1 MIRFCLVFF
10 SLFFLVFHSNS
21 EEIIQTEDYIG
32 DMDSFDRDSGTR
44 INSGQY
50 QTGHKNNPGTY
61 DKDFD
66 LESQMTISDIN
77 AGFDLDYGVTVNSH
91 SSNARLN
98 TCTSI
103 TQNSDCRDIFKLTI
117 TLFDSNEQVHLFEH
131 EVELDFSGNR
141 DYTYNQV
148 IQPNDYQSLTGNFE
162 LYGVDAG
169 YPSGWYGPK
178 FSDPFLTTSWQV
190 VDIINQEILD
200 LIEHSDI
207 LDTVE
212 FDTVDVVIENP
223 QGEIMDTM
231 TIEVEQ
237 NMDMAMEM
245 DMNMDIAEIEIQE
258 LPEIST
264 DIQESPVEIEIET
277 QMENELET
285 EMSNSIPEPERE
297 EIANVE
303 ESSME
308 RETEQNSSGEEES
321 VSDEGANEV
330 GSNTE
335 AQQDDEQDGGES
347 GTSGSKKERVVQTA
361 KQKVANK
368 IVKNMGDKGR
378 YDETN
383 QLKTLV
389 VMQVLGNTKT
399 FFDVQSTLQD
409 TENFFDTTTVP
420 DNTISDSNYAQYIM
434 FGGSDA
440 AHSALV
446 DSQY

>member
-1 MIRFCLVFF
+1 MIQFCLVFLL
-10 SLFFLVFHSNS
+10 SSFLVFHSNS
-21 EEIIQTEDYIG
+21 EEVLQSEDYIG

-77 AGFDLDYGVTVNSH
+77 SGFDLDYGVTVNSH

-98 TCTSI
+98 SCSSI

-117 TLFDSNEQVHLFEH
+117 TLFDTNEQVHLFEH

-141 DYTYNQV
+141 NYAYNQV

-178 FSDPFLTTSWQV
+178 FSDPYLTTSWQV
-190 VDIINQEILD
+190 VDIINEEILN
-200 LIEHSDI
+200 LLEHSDI

-212 FDTVDVVIENP
+212 FDTVDVVVESP

-237 NMDMAMEM
+237 NMDIAMEIETS
-245 DMNMDIAEIEIQE
+245 MDIPEIEVEE
-258 LPEIST
+258 LPEISM
-264 DIQESPVEIEIET
+264 EIE
-277 QMENELET
+277 
-285 EMSNSIPEPERE
+285 EMS
-297 EIANVE
+297 NVE
-303 ESSME
+303 ESNLE
-308 RETEQNSSGEEES
+308 GETQQPGGGQEESTDNEGPNEVVADNEVQQDNEGGRTNENSSE
-321 VSDEGANEV
+321 NRR
-330 GSNTE
+330 
-335 AQQDDEQDGGES
+335 
-347 GTSGSKKERVVQTA
+347 ERVVQSA
-361 KQKVANK
+361 KQKVASK

-399 FFDVQSTLQD
+399 FFDTQKTLQD

>member
-1 MIRFCLVFF
+1 MIQYCLVFLL
-10 SLFFLVFHSNS
+10 SFFLVFHSNS
-21 EEIIQTEDYIG
+21 EEVLQSEDYIG

-44 INSGQY
+44 IINNQY

-66 LESQMTISDIN
+66 LESQMSISDIN

-98 TCTSI
+98 SCGSI
-103 TQNSDCRDIFKLTI
+103 TQNRDCRDIFKLTI
-117 TLFDSNEQVHLFEH
+117 TLFDTNEQVHLFEH

-141 DYTYNQV
+141 DYAYNQV

-178 FSDPFLTTSWQV
+178 FSEPYLTTSWQV
-190 VDIINQEILD
+190 VDIINEEILN
-200 LIEHSDI
+200 LLEHSDI

-212 FDTVDVVIENP
+212 FDTVDVVVESP

-237 NMDMAMEM
+237 NMDIAMEIETS
-245 DMNMDIAEIEIQE
+245 MDIPEIEVEE
-258 LPEIST
+258 LPEISM
-264 DIQESPVEIEIET
+264 EIE
-277 QMENELET
+277 
-285 EMSNSIPEPERE
+285 EMS
-297 EIANVE
+297 NVE
-303 ESSME
+303 ESNME
-308 RETEQNSSGEEES
+308 RETQQDNPREEES
-321 VSDEGANEV
+321 VDNEGPNEVVADNEVQQDNEGGRANEN
-330 GSNTE
+330 SS
-335 AQQDDEQDGGES
+335 ES
-347 GTSGSKKERVVQTA
+347 RRERVVQSA
-361 KQKVANK
+361 KQKVASK

-399 FFDVQSTLQD
+399 FFDTQKTLQD
-409 TENFFDTTTVP
+409 TENFFDLTTIP

>member
-1 MIRFCLVFF
+1 MIQYCLVFLL
-10 SLFFLVFHSNS
+10 SFFLVFHSNS
-21 EEIIQTEDYIG
+21 EEVLQSEDYIG

-44 INSGQY
+44 IINNQY

-98 TCTSI
+98 SCGSI
-103 TQNSDCRDIFKLTI
+103 TQNRDCRDIFKLTI
-117 TLFDSNEQVHLFEH
+117 TLFDTNEQVHLFEH

-141 DYTYNQV
+141 NYAYNQV

-178 FSDPFLTTSWQV
+178 FSDPYLTTSWQV

-200 LIEHSDI
+200 LLEHSDI

-212 FDTVDVVIENP
+212 FDTVDVVVESP

-237 NMDMAMEM
+237 NMDIAMEIETS
-245 DMNMDIAEIEIQE
+245 MDIPEIEVEE
-258 LPEIST
+258 LPEISM
-264 DIQESPVEIEIET
+264 EIE
-277 QMENELET
+277 
-285 EMSNSIPEPERE
+285 EMS
-297 EIANVE
+297 NVE
-303 ESSME
+303 ESNLE
-308 RETEQNSSGEEES
+308 GETQQTGGGQEESTDNEGPNEVVADNEVQQDNEGGRTNENSSE
-321 VSDEGANEV
+321 NRR
-330 GSNTE
+330 
-335 AQQDDEQDGGES
+335 
-347 GTSGSKKERVVQTA
+347 ERVVQSA
-361 KQKVANK
+361 KQKVASK

-383 QLKTLV
+383 QFKTLV

-399 FFDVQSTLQD
+399 FFDTQKTLQD
-409 TENFFDTTTVP
+409 TENFFDLTTIP

>member
-1 MIRFCLVFF
+1 MIQYCLVFLL
-10 SLFFLVFHSNS
+10 SFFLVFHSNS
-21 EEIIQTEDYIG
+21 EEVLQSEDYIG

-44 INSGQY
+44 IINNQY
-50 QTGHKNNPGTY
+50 QTGHKNKPGTY

-98 TCTSI
+98 SCGSI
-103 TQNSDCRDIFKLTI
+103 TQNRDCRDIFKLTI
-117 TLFDSNEQVHLFEH
+117 TLFDTNEQVHLFEH

-141 DYTYNQV
+141 NYAYNQV

-178 FSDPFLTTSWQV
+178 FSDPYLTTSWQV
-190 VDIINQEILD
+190 VDIINEEILN
-200 LIEHSDI
+200 LLEHSDI

-212 FDTVDVVIENP
+212 FDTVDVVVESP

-237 NMDMAMEM
+237 NMDIAMEIETS
-245 DMNMDIAEIEIQE
+245 MDIPEIEVEE
-258 LPEIST
+258 LPEISM
-264 DIQESPVEIEIET
+264 EIE
-277 QMENELET
+277 
-285 EMSNSIPEPERE
+285 EMS
-297 EIANVE
+297 NVE
-303 ESSME
+303 ESNLE
-308 RETEQNSSGEEES
+308 GETQQTGGGQEESTDNEGPNEVVADNEVQQDNEGGRTNENSSE
-321 VSDEGANEV
+321 NRR
-330 GSNTE
+330 
-335 AQQDDEQDGGES
+335 
-347 GTSGSKKERVVQTA
+347 ERVVQTA
-361 KQKVANK
+361 KQKVASK

-399 FFDVQSTLQD
+399 FFDTQKTLQD

>member
-1 MIRFCLVFF
+1 MIQFCLVFLL
-10 SLFFLVFHSNS
+10 SSFLVFHSNS

-44 INSGQY
+44 INNNQY

-98 TCTSI
+98 SCSSI

-117 TLFDSNEQVHLFEH
+117 TLFDTNEQVHLFEH

-141 DYTYNQV
+141 NYAYNQV

-178 FSDPFLTTSWQV
+178 FSDPYLTTSWQV
-190 VDIINQEILD
+190 VDIINEEILN
-200 LIEHSDI
+200 LLEHSDI

-212 FDTVDVVIENP
+212 FDTVDVVVESP

-237 NMDMAMEM
+237 NMDIAMEIETS
-245 DMNMDIAEIEIQE
+245 MDIPEIEVEE
-258 LPEIST
+258 LPEISM
-264 DIQESPVEIEIET
+264 EIE
-277 QMENELET
+277 
-285 EMSNSIPEPERE
+285 EMS
-297 EIANVE
+297 NVE
-303 ESSME
+303 ESNLE
-308 RETEQNSSGEEES
+308 GETQQDSSREEES
-321 VSDEGANEV
+321 TDNEGPNEVVADNEVQQDNEGGRANEN
-330 GSNTE
+330 SSENRR
-335 AQQDDEQDGGES
+335 
-347 GTSGSKKERVVQTA
+347 ERVVQSA
-361 KQKVANK
+361 KQKVASK

-399 FFDVQSTLQD
+399 FFDAQKTLQD
-409 TENFFDTTTVP
+409 TENFFDLTTIP

>member
-1 MIRFCLVFF
+1 M
-10 SLFFLVFHSNS
+10 S
-21 EEIIQTEDYIG
+21 
-32 DMDSFDRDSGTR
+32 
-44 INSGQY
+44 
-50 QTGHKNNPGTY
+50 
-61 DKDFD
+61 
-66 LESQMTISDIN
+66 ISDIN

-98 TCTSI
+98 SCGSI
-103 TQNSDCRDIFKLTI
+103 TQNRDCRDIFKLTI
-117 TLFDSNEQVHLFEH
+117 TLFDTNEQVHLFEH

-141 DYTYNQV
+141 NYAYNQV

-178 FSDPFLTTSWQV
+178 FSEPYLTTSWQV
-190 VDIINQEILD
+190 VDIINEEILN
-200 LIEHSDI
+200 LLEHSDI

-212 FDTVDVVIENP
+212 FDTVDVVVESP

-237 NMDMAMEM
+237 NMDIAMEIETS
-245 DMNMDIAEIEIQE
+245 MDIPEIEVEE
-258 LPEIST
+258 LPEISM
-264 DIQESPVEIEIET
+264 EIE
-277 QMENELET
+277 
-285 EMSNSIPEPERE
+285 EMS
-297 EIANVE
+297 NVE
-303 ESSME
+303 ESNME
-308 RETEQNSSGEEES
+308 RETQQDNPREEES
-321 VSDEGANEV
+321 VDNEGPNEVVADNEVQQDNEGGRANEN
-330 GSNTE
+330 SS
-335 AQQDDEQDGGES
+335 ES
-347 GTSGSKKERVVQTA
+347 RRERVVQSA
-361 KQKVANK
+361 KQKVASK

-399 FFDVQSTLQD
+399 FFDAQKTLQD

>member
-1 MIRFCLVFF
+1 MIQFCLVFLL
-10 SLFFLVFHSNS
+10 SSFLVFHSNS

-44 INSGQY
+44 IINNQY
-50 QTGHKNNPGTY
+50 QTGHKNKPGTY

-98 TCTSI
+98 SCSSI

-117 TLFDSNEQVHLFEH
+117 TLFDTNEQVHLFEH

-178 FSDPFLTTSWQV
+178 FSDPYLTTSWQV
-190 VDIINQEILD
+190 VDIINEEILN
-200 LIEHSDI
+200 LLEHSDI

-212 FDTVDVVIENP
+212 FDTVDVVVESP

-237 NMDMAMEM
+237 NMEMAMEI
-245 DMNMDIAEIEIQE
+245 DTEIDIPVIEVEE
-258 LPEIST
+258 LPEISM
-264 DIQESPVEIEIET
+264 EIE
-277 QMENELET
+277 
-285 EMSNSIPEPERE
+285 EMSD
-297 EIANVE
+297 VE

-308 RETEQNSSGEEES
+308 RETEQTVGGQEESTDNEGPNEVVADNEVQQDNEGGRTNENSSE
-321 VSDEGANEV
+321 NRR
-330 GSNTE
+330 
-335 AQQDDEQDGGES
+335 
-347 GTSGSKKERVVQTA
+347 ERVVQSA
-361 KQKVANK
+361 KQKVASK

-399 FFDVQSTLQD
+399 FFDAQSKLQD

>member
-1 MIRFCLVFF
+1 MIQYCLVFLL
-10 SLFFLVFHSNS
+10 SFFLVFHSNS
-21 EEIIQTEDYIG
+21 EEVLQSEDYIG

-44 INSGQY
+44 IINNQY

-98 TCTSI
+98 SCGSI
-103 TQNSDCRDIFKLTI
+103 TQNRDCRDIFKLTI
-117 TLFDSNEQVHLFEH
+117 TLFDTNEQVHLFEH

-141 DYTYNQV
+141 NYAYNQV

-178 FSDPFLTTSWQV
+178 FSDPYLTTSWQV

-200 LIEHSDI
+200 LLEHSDI

-212 FDTVDVVIENP
+212 FDTVDVVVESP

-237 NMDMAMEM
+237 NMDIAMEIETS
-245 DMNMDIAEIEIQE
+245 MDIPEIEVEE
-258 LPEIST
+258 LPEISM
-264 DIQESPVEIEIET
+264 EIE
-277 QMENELET
+277 
-285 EMSNSIPEPERE
+285 EMS
-297 EIANVE
+297 NVE
-303 ESSME
+303 ESNLE
-308 RETEQNSSGEEES
+308 GETQQTGGGQEESTDNEGPNEVVADNEVQQDNEGGRTNENSSES
-321 VSDEGANEV
+321 RR
-330 GSNTE
+330 
-335 AQQDDEQDGGES
+335 
-347 GTSGSKKERVVQTA
+347 ERVVQSA
-361 KQKVANK
+361 KQKVASK

-399 FFDVQSTLQD
+399 FFDTQKTLQD
-409 TENFFDTTTVP
+409 TENFFDLTTIP

>member
-1 MIRFCLVFF
+1 
-10 SLFFLVFHSNS
+10 
-21 EEIIQTEDYIG
+21 
-32 DMDSFDRDSGTR
+32 
-44 INSGQY
+44 
-50 QTGHKNNPGTY
+50 
-61 DKDFD
+61 
-66 LESQMTISDIN
+66 
-77 AGFDLDYGVTVNSH
+77 
-91 SSNARLN
+91 LN

-148 IQPNDYQSLTGNFE
+148 IQPNSYQSLTGNFE

-178 FSDPFLTTSWQV
+178 FSEPYLTTSWEV
-190 VDIINQEILD
+190 VEIINQEVLD
-200 LIEHSDI
+200 LLEHSDI

-212 FDTVDVVIENP
+212 FDTVDVVVESP

-237 NMDMAMEM
+237 NMDIAMEIETEI
-245 DMNMDIAEIEIQE
+245 DIPEIEVEE
-258 LPEIST
+258 LPEISL
-264 DIQESPVEIEIET
+264 EIE
-277 QMENELET
+277 
-285 EMSNSIPEPERE
+285 EMS
-297 EIANVE
+297 NVE
-303 ESSME
+303 ESNLE
-308 RETEQNSSGEEES
+308 GETQQADSRQEES
-321 VSDEGANEV
+321 ISDEGANEMDTV
-330 GSNTE
+330 TE
-335 AQQDDEQDGGES
+335 AQQTDGQDGGDR
-347 GTSGSKKERVVQTA
+347 GASGSKRERVVQSA

-399 FFDVQSTLQD
+399 FFDTQKTLQD
-409 TENFFDTTTVP
+409 TENFFDLTTVP
-420 DNTISDSNYAQYIM
+420 DGVISDSNYAQYIL

>member
-1 MIRFCLVFF
+1 MIQFCLVFLL
-10 SLFFLVFHSNS
+10 SSFLVFHSNS
-21 EEIIQTEDYIG
+21 EEVLQSEDYIG

-44 INSGQY
+44 IINNQY
-50 QTGHKNNPGTY
+50 QTGHKNKPGTY

-77 AGFDLDYGVTVNSH
+77 SGFDLDYGVTVNSH

-98 TCTSI
+98 SCSSI

-117 TLFDSNEQVHLFEH
+117 TLFDTNEQVHLFEH

-141 DYTYNQV
+141 NYAYNQV

-178 FSDPFLTTSWQV
+178 FSDPYLTTSWQV
-190 VDIINQEILD
+190 VDIINEEILN
-200 LIEHSDI
+200 LLEHSDI

-212 FDTVDVVIENP
+212 FDTVDVVVESP

-237 NMDMAMEM
+237 NMDIAMEIETS
-245 DMNMDIAEIEIQE
+245 MDIPEIEVEE
-258 LPEIST
+258 LPEISM
-264 DIQESPVEIEIET
+264 EIE
-277 QMENELET
+277 
-285 EMSNSIPEPERE
+285 EMSD
-297 EIANVE
+297 VE

-308 RETEQNSSGEEES
+308 RETEQTGGGQEESTDNEGPNEVVADNEVQQDNEGGRTNENSSE
-321 VSDEGANEV
+321 NRR
-330 GSNTE
+330 
-335 AQQDDEQDGGES
+335 
-347 GTSGSKKERVVQTA
+347 ERVVQSA
-361 KQKVANK
+361 KQKVASK

-399 FFDVQSTLQD
+399 FFDTQKTLQD

>member
-1 MIRFCLVFF
+1 MIQYCLVFLL
-10 SLFFLVFHSNS
+10 SFFLVFHSNS
-21 EEIIQTEDYIG
+21 EEVLQSEDYIG

-44 INSGQY
+44 IINNQY

-98 TCTSI
+98 SCGSI
-103 TQNSDCRDIFKLTI
+103 TQNRDCRDIFKLTI
-117 TLFDSNEQVHLFEH
+117 TLFDTNEQVHLFEH

-178 FSDPFLTTSWQV
+178 FSDPYLTTSWQV

-200 LIEHSDI
+200 LLEHSDI

-212 FDTVDVVIENP
+212 FDTVDVVVESP

-237 NMDMAMEM
+237 NMEMAMEI
-245 DMNMDIAEIEIQE
+245 DTEIDIPVIEVEE
-258 LPEIST
+258 LPEISM
-264 DIQESPVEIEIET
+264 EIE
-277 QMENELET
+277 
-285 EMSNSIPEPERE
+285 EMS
-297 EIANVE
+297 NVE

-308 RETEQNSSGEEES
+308 GETQQTGGGQEESTDNEGPNEVVADNEVQQDNEGGRTNENSSES
-321 VSDEGANEV
+321 RR
-330 GSNTE
+330 
-335 AQQDDEQDGGES
+335 
-347 GTSGSKKERVVQTA
+347 ERVVQSA
-361 KQKVANK
+361 KQKVASK

-399 FFDVQSTLQD
+399 FFDTQKTLQD
-409 TENFFDTTTVP
+409 TENFFDLTTIP

>member
-1 MIRFCLVFF
+1 MIQYCLVFLL
-10 SLFFLVFHSNS
+10 SFFLVFHSNS
-21 EEIIQTEDYIG
+21 EEVLQSEDYIG

-44 INSGQY
+44 INNGQY
-50 QTGHKNNPGTY
+50 QTGHKNKPGTY

-98 TCTSI
+98 SCSSI

-117 TLFDSNEQVHLFEH
+117 TLFDTNEQVHLFEH

-141 DYTYNQV
+141 NYAYNQV

-178 FSDPFLTTSWQV
+178 FSDPYLTTSWQV

-200 LIEHSDI
+200 LLEHSDI

-212 FDTVDVVIENP
+212 FDTVDVVVESP

-237 NMDMAMEM
+237 NMDIAMEIETS
-245 DMNMDIAEIEIQE
+245 MDIPEIEVEE
-258 LPEIST
+258 LPEISM
-264 DIQESPVEIEIET
+264 EIE
-277 QMENELET
+277 
-285 EMSNSIPEPERE
+285 EMS
-297 EIANVE
+297 NVE
-303 ESSME
+303 ESNLE
-308 RETEQNSSGEEES
+308 GETQQTGGGQEESTDNEGPNEVVADNEVQQDNEGGRTNENSSES
-321 VSDEGANEV
+321 RR
-330 GSNTE
+330 
-335 AQQDDEQDGGES
+335 
-347 GTSGSKKERVVQTA
+347 ERVVQSA
-361 KQKVANK
+361 KQKVASK

-399 FFDVQSTLQD
+399 FFDTQKALQD
-409 TENFFDTTTVP
+409 TENFFETTTVP

>member
-1 MIRFCLVFF
+1 MIQFCLVFLL
-10 SLFFLVFHSNS
+10 SSFLVFHSNS

-44 INSGQY
+44 IINNQY
-50 QTGHKNNPGTY
+50 QTGHKNKPGTY

-98 TCTSI
+98 SCSSI

-117 TLFDSNEQVHLFEH
+117 TLFDTNEQVHLFEH

-141 DYTYNQV
+141 NYAYNQV

-178 FSDPFLTTSWQV
+178 FSDPYLTTSWQV
-190 VDIINQEILD
+190 VDIINEEILN
-200 LIEHSDI
+200 LLEHSDI

-212 FDTVDVVIENP
+212 FDTVDVVVESP

-237 NMDMAMEM
+237 NMDIAMEIETS
-245 DMNMDIAEIEIQE
+245 MDIPEIEVEE
-258 LPEIST
+258 LPEISM
-264 DIQESPVEIEIET
+264 EIE
-277 QMENELET
+277 
-285 EMSNSIPEPERE
+285 EMS
-297 EIANVE
+297 NVE
-303 ESSME
+303 ESNLE
-308 RETEQNSSGEEES
+308 GETQQDSSREEES
-321 VSDEGANEV
+321 IDNEGPNEV
-330 GSNTE
+330 VADNE
-335 AQQDDEQDGGES
+335 VQQDNEGGRTNENS
-347 GTSGSKKERVVQTA
+347 SENRRERVVQSA
-361 KQKVANK
+361 KQKVASK

-399 FFDVQSTLQD
+399 FFDTQKTLQD

>member
-1 MIRFCLVFF
+1 MIQFCLVFLL
-10 SLFFLVFHSNS
+10 SSFLVFHSNS

-44 INSGQY
+44 INNGQY
-50 QTGHKNNPGTY
+50 QTGHKNKPGTY

-98 TCTSI
+98 SCSSI

-117 TLFDSNEQVHLFEH
+117 TLFDTNEQVHLFEH

-178 FSDPFLTTSWQV
+178 FSDPYLTTSWQV
-190 VDIINQEILD
+190 VDIINEEILN
-200 LIEHSDI
+200 LLEHSDI

-212 FDTVDVVIENP
+212 FDTVDVVVESP

-237 NMDMAMEM
+237 NMDIAMEIETS
-245 DMNMDIAEIEIQE
+245 MDIPEIEVEE
-258 LPEIST
+258 LPEISM
-264 DIQESPVEIEIET
+264 EIE
-277 QMENELET
+277 
-285 EMSNSIPEPERE
+285 EMS
-297 EIANVE
+297 NVE
-303 ESSME
+303 ESNLE
-308 RETEQNSSGEEES
+308 GETQQTGGGQEESTDNEGPNEVVADNEVQQDNEGGRANENSSE
-321 VSDEGANEV
+321 NRR
-330 GSNTE
+330 
-335 AQQDDEQDGGES
+335 
-347 GTSGSKKERVVQTA
+347 ERVVQSA
-361 KQKVANK
+361 KQKVASK

-399 FFDVQSTLQD
+399 FFDTQKTLQD

>member
-1 MIRFCLVFF
+1 MIQYCLVFLL
-10 SLFFLVFHSNS
+10 SFFLVFHSNS
-21 EEIIQTEDYIG
+21 EEVLQSEDYIG

-44 INSGQY
+44 INNGQY
-50 QTGHKNNPGTY
+50 QTGHKNKPGTY

-98 TCTSI
+98 SCGSI
-103 TQNSDCRDIFKLTI
+103 TQNRDCRDIFKLTI
-117 TLFDSNEQVHLFEH
+117 TLFDTNEQVHLFEH

-141 DYTYNQV
+141 NYAYNQV

-178 FSDPFLTTSWQV
+178 FSDPYLTTSWQV

-200 LIEHSDI
+200 LLEHSDI

-212 FDTVDVVIENP
+212 FDTVDVVVESP

-237 NMDMAMEM
+237 NMEMAMEI
-245 DMNMDIAEIEIQE
+245 DTEIDIPVIEVEE
-258 LPEIST
+258 LPEISM
-264 DIQESPVEIEIET
+264 EIE
-277 QMENELET
+277 
-285 EMSNSIPEPERE
+285 EMSD
-297 EIANVE
+297 VE

-308 RETEQNSSGEEES
+308 RETEQTGGGQEESTDNEGPNEVVADNEVQQDNEGGRTNENSSE
-321 VSDEGANEV
+321 NRR
-330 GSNTE
+330 
-335 AQQDDEQDGGES
+335 
-347 GTSGSKKERVVQTA
+347 ERVVQTA
-361 KQKVANK
+361 KQKVASK

-399 FFDVQSTLQD
+399 FFDTQKTLQD
-409 TENFFDTTTVP
+409 TENFFDLTTIP

>member
-1 MIRFCLVFF
+1 MIQYCLVFLL
-10 SLFFLVFHSNS
+10 SFFLVFHSNS
-21 EEIIQTEDYIG
+21 EEVLQSEDYIG

-44 INSGQY
+44 INNGQY
-50 QTGHKNNPGTY
+50 QTGHKNKPGTY

-98 TCTSI
+98 SCGSV
-103 TQNSDCRDIFKLTI
+103 TQNRDCRDIFKLTI
-117 TLFDSNEQVHLFEH
+117 TLFDTNEQVHLFEH

-141 DYTYNQV
+141 NYAYNQV

-178 FSDPFLTTSWQV
+178 FSDPYLTTSWQV

-200 LIEHSDI
+200 LLEHSDI

-212 FDTVDVVIENP
+212 FDTVDVVVESP

-237 NMDMAMEM
+237 NMDIAMEIETS
-245 DMNMDIAEIEIQE
+245 MDIPEIEVEE
-258 LPEIST
+258 LPEISM
-264 DIQESPVEIEIET
+264 EIE
-277 QMENELET
+277 
-285 EMSNSIPEPERE
+285 EMS
-297 EIANVE
+297 NVE
-303 ESSME
+303 ESNLE
-308 RETEQNSSGEEES
+308 GETQQTGGGQEESTDNEGPNEVVADNEVQQDNEGGRTNENSSES
-321 VSDEGANEV
+321 RR
-330 GSNTE
+330 
-335 AQQDDEQDGGES
+335 
-347 GTSGSKKERVVQTA
+347 ERVVQSA
-361 KQKVANK
+361 KQKVASK

-399 FFDVQSTLQD
+399 FFDTQKTLQD
-409 TENFFDTTTVP
+409 TENFFDLTTIP

>member
-1 MIRFCLVFF
+1 MIQFCLVFLL
-10 SLFFLVFHSNS
+10 SSFLVFHSNS
-21 EEIIQTEDYIG
+21 EEVLQSEDYIG

-44 INSGQY
+44 IINNQY
-50 QTGHKNNPGTY
+50 QTGHKNKPGTY

-98 TCTSI
+98 SCSSI

-117 TLFDSNEQVHLFEH
+117 TLFDTNEQVHLFEH

-141 DYTYNQV
+141 NYAYNQV

-178 FSDPFLTTSWQV
+178 FSDPYLTTSWQV
-190 VDIINQEILD
+190 VDIINEEILN
-200 LIEHSDI
+200 LLEHSDI

-212 FDTVDVVIENP
+212 FDTVDVVVESP

-237 NMDMAMEM
+237 NMDIAMEIETS
-245 DMNMDIAEIEIQE
+245 MDIPEIEVEE
-258 LPEIST
+258 LPEISM
-264 DIQESPVEIEIET
+264 EIE
-277 QMENELET
+277 
-285 EMSNSIPEPERE
+285 EMS
-297 EIANVE
+297 NVE

-308 RETEQNSSGEEES
+308 GETQQTGGGQEESTDNEGPNEVVADNEVQQDNEGGRTNENSSES
-321 VSDEGANEV
+321 RR
-330 GSNTE
+330 
-335 AQQDDEQDGGES
+335 
-347 GTSGSKKERVVQTA
+347 ERVVQSA
-361 KQKVANK
+361 KQKVASK

-399 FFDVQSTLQD
+399 FFDTQKALQD
-409 TENFFDTTTVP
+409 TENFFDLTTIP

>member
-1 MIRFCLVFF
+1 MIQYCLVFLL
-10 SLFFLVFHSNS
+10 SFFLVFHSNS
-21 EEIIQTEDYIG
+21 EEVLQSEDYIG

-44 INSGQY
+44 INNNQY

-103 TQNSDCRDIFKLTI
+103 TQNADCRDIFKLTI

-148 IQPNDYQSLTGNFE
+148 IQPNSYQSLTGNFE

-178 FSDPFLTTSWQV
+178 FSDPYLTTSWQV

-200 LIEHSDI
+200 LLEHSDI

-212 FDTVDVVIENP
+212 FDTVDVVVESP

-237 NMDMAMEM
+237 NMEMAMEI
-245 DMNMDIAEIEIQE
+245 DTEIDIPVIEVEE
-258 LPEIST
+258 LPEISM
-264 DIQESPVEIEIET
+264 EIE
-277 QMENELET
+277 
-285 EMSNSIPEPERE
+285 EMSD
-297 EIANVE
+297 VE

-308 RETEQNSSGEEES
+308 RETEQTSPREEES
-321 VSDEGANEV
+321 TGDEGPNEV
-330 GSNTE
+330 GAVRE
-335 AQQDDEQDGGES
+335 AQQDDEQDGAES
-347 GTSGSKKERVVQTA
+347 GTSGSKRERVVQSA
-361 KQKVANK
+361 KQKVASK

-399 FFDVQSTLQD
+399 FFDTQKALQD
-409 TENFFDTTTVP
+409 TENFFETTIVP

>member
-1 MIRFCLVFF
+1 MIQFCLVFLL
-10 SLFFLVFHSNS
+10 SSFLVFHSNS
-21 EEIIQTEDYIG
+21 EEVLQSEDYIG

-44 INSGQY
+44 VINGQY
-50 QTGHKNNPGTY
+50 QTGHKNKPGTY

-98 TCTSI
+98 SCSSI

-117 TLFDSNEQVHLFEH
+117 TLFDTNEQVHLFEH

-141 DYTYNQV
+141 NYAYNQV

-178 FSDPFLTTSWQV
+178 FSDPYLTTSWQV
-190 VDIINQEILD
+190 VDIINEEILN
-200 LIEHSDI
+200 LLEHSDI

-212 FDTVDVVIENP
+212 FDTVDVVVESP

-237 NMDMAMEM
+237 NMDIAMEIETS
-245 DMNMDIAEIEIQE
+245 MDIPEIEVEE
-258 LPEIST
+258 LPEISM
-264 DIQESPVEIEIET
+264 EIE
-277 QMENELET
+277 
-285 EMSNSIPEPERE
+285 EMS
-297 EIANVE
+297 NVE
-303 ESSME
+303 ESNLE
-308 RETEQNSSGEEES
+308 GETQQDSSREEES
-321 VSDEGANEV
+321 TDNEGPNEV
-330 GSNTE
+330 VADNE
-335 AQQDDEQDGGES
+335 VQQDNEGGRTNENS
-347 GTSGSKKERVVQTA
+347 SENRRERVVQSA
-361 KQKVANK
+361 KQKVASK

-399 FFDVQSTLQD
+399 FFDTQKTLQD

>member
-1 MIRFCLVFF
+1 MIQYCLVFLL
-10 SLFFLVFHSNS
+10 SFFLVFHSNS
-21 EEIIQTEDYIG
+21 QEVLQSEDYIG

-44 INSGQY
+44 INNNQY

-61 DKDFD
+61 NKDFD

-91 SSNARLN
+91 SSNARLSS
-98 TCTSI
+98 CTSI

-117 TLFDSNEQVHLFEH
+117 SLFDANEVVHKFEH
-131 EVELDFSGNR
+131 EVELDFSGDRN
-141 DYTYNQV
+141 YTYNQV
-148 IQPNDYQSLTGNFE
+148 IQPNSYQSLTGNFE

-178 FSDPFLTTSWQV
+178 FSEPYLTTSWEV
-190 VDIINQEILD
+190 VEIINQEVLD
-200 LIEHSDI
+200 LLEHSDI

-212 FDTVDVVIENP
+212 YDTVDVVVESP

-237 NMDMAMEM
+237 NMDIAMEIETEI
-245 DMNMDIAEIEIQE
+245 DIPEIEVEE
-258 LPEIST
+258 LPEISL
-264 DIQESPVEIEIET
+264 EIE
-277 QMENELET
+277 
-285 EMSNSIPEPERE
+285 EMS
-297 EIANVE
+297 NVE
-303 ESSME
+303 ESNLE
-308 RETEQNSSGEEES
+308 GETQQADSRQEES
-321 VSDEGANEV
+321 ISDEGANEV
-330 GSNTE
+330 DTVTE
-335 AQQDDEQDGGES
+335 AQQTDGQDGGDR
-347 GTSGSKKERVVQTA
+347 GASGSKRERVVQSA

-399 FFDVQSTLQD
+399 FFDTQKTLQD
-409 TENFFDTTTVP
+409 TENFFDLTTVP
-420 DNTISDSNYAQYIM
+420 DGVISDSNYAQYIL

>member
-1 MIRFCLVFF
+1 MIQYCLVFLL
-10 SLFFLVFHSNS
+10 SFFLVFHSNS
-21 EEIIQTEDYIG
+21 EEVLQSEDYIG

-44 INSGQY
+44 IINNQY

-98 TCTSI
+98 SCSSI
-103 TQNSDCRDIFKLTI
+103 TQNSDCRDVFKLTI
-117 TLFDSNEQVHLFEH
+117 TLFDTNEQVHLFEH

-141 DYTYNQV
+141 NYAYNQV

-178 FSDPFLTTSWQV
+178 FSDPYLTTSWQV
-190 VDIINQEILD
+190 VDIINEEILN
-200 LIEHSDI
+200 LLEHSDI

-212 FDTVDVVIENP
+212 FDTVDVVVESP

-237 NMDMAMEM
+237 NMEMAMEI
-245 DMNMDIAEIEIQE
+245 DTEIDIPVIEVEE
-258 LPEIST
+258 LPEISM
-264 DIQESPVEIEIET
+264 EIE
-277 QMENELET
+277 
-285 EMSNSIPEPERE
+285 EMSD
-297 EIANVE
+297 VE

-308 RETEQNSSGEEES
+308 RETEQTSPREEES
-321 VSDEGANEV
+321 TGDERANEV
-330 GSNTE
+330 DTVRE
-335 AQQDDEQDGGES
+335 AQQDDEQDGAES
-347 GTSGSKKERVVQTA
+347 GTSGSKRERVVQTA
-361 KQKVANK
+361 KQKVASK

-399 FFDVQSTLQD
+399 FFDAQNTIQD
-409 TENFFDTTTVP
+409 TENFFDTTRVP

>member
-1 MIRFCLVFF
+1 MIQFCLVFLL
-10 SLFFLVFHSNS
+10 SSFLVFHSNS

-44 INSGQY
+44 IINNQY

-98 TCTSI
+98 SCGSV
-103 TQNSDCRDIFKLTI
+103 TQNRDCRDIFKLTI
-117 TLFDSNEQVHLFEH
+117 TLFDTNEQVHLFEH

-141 DYTYNQV
+141 NYAYNQV

-178 FSDPFLTTSWQV
+178 FSDPYLTTSWQV

-200 LIEHSDI
+200 LLEHSDI

-212 FDTVDVVIENP
+212 FDTVDVVVESP

-237 NMDMAMEM
+237 NMDIAMEIETS
-245 DMNMDIAEIEIQE
+245 MDIPEIEVEE
-258 LPEIST
+258 LPEISM
-264 DIQESPVEIEIET
+264 EIE
-277 QMENELET
+277 
-285 EMSNSIPEPERE
+285 EMS
-297 EIANVE
+297 NVE
-303 ESSME
+303 ESNLE
-308 RETEQNSSGEEES
+308 GETQQTGGGQEESTDNEGPNEVVADNEVQQDNEGGRTNENSSE
-321 VSDEGANEV
+321 NRR
-330 GSNTE
+330 
-335 AQQDDEQDGGES
+335 
-347 GTSGSKKERVVQTA
+347 ERVVQSA
-361 KQKVANK
+361 KQKVASK

-399 FFDVQSTLQD
+399 FFDTQKALQD
-409 TENFFDTTTVP
+409 TENFFETTTVP